1 LAASEKRSP
10 TAPKYAARAATPDPT
25 EEEEVAFEE
34 QKQSV
39 VWGTGPY
46 QNVTETITDIHA
58 RVIDRL
64 APEPG
69 MKWLDLAC
77 GTGAVAELAAEKG
90 ADVTG
95 VDLAPA
101 LIETAKERAR
111 ERGLD
116 IDYRVGDCEDLEFE
130 DGAFDVVSSTCGV
143 MFAPD
148 HEATAREL
156 ARVVKPGGRIGLANW
171 TPAEKGLAAIFRI
184 MKPFQ
189 PTPPAGAGYPFEWG
203 DEQHVNDLLAD
214 SFDLEIERDISPLRL
229 PSGEAYWE
237 LFSSS
242 YGPTRTLSESLDG
255 ERREELHRSW
265 VDFADTELARD
276 GEIEHQREWVL
287 VYGTRR

>member
-1 LAASEKRSP
+1 M
-10 TAPKYAARAATPDPT
+10 
-25 EEEEVAFEE
+25 AFEE
-34 QKQSV
+34 LKERQSV

-46 QNVTETITDIHA
+46 QNVTETITDVHA
-58 RVIDRL
+58 RVVERL
-64 APEPG
+64 APGPG
-69 MKWLDLAC
+69 TKWLDLAC
-77 GTGAVAELAAEKG
+77 GTGAVAELAAQAG
-90 ADVTG
+90 AEVTG

-101 LIETAKERAR
+101 LIETAKERAS

-116 IDYRVGDCEDLEFE
+116 IDYRVGDCENLELE

-189 PTPPAGAGYPFEWG
+189 PTPPEGVGYPFDWG
-203 DEQHVNDLLAD
+203 DEQHVHDLLGET
-214 SFDLEIERDISPLRL
+214 FELEIERHVSPSRL

-242 YGPTRTLSESLDG
+242 YGPTKILSDSLDD
-255 ERREELHRSW
+255 EKREELHRSW
-265 VDFADTELARD
+265 VDFADTELAHD
-276 GEIEHQREWVL
+276 GEIEHRREWVL
-287 VYGTRR
+287 VHGTRR